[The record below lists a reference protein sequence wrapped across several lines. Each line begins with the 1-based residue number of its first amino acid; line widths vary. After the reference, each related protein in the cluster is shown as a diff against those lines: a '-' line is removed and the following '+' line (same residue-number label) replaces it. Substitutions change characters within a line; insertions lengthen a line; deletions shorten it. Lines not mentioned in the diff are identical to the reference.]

1 MPHICLPYFG
11 KEGENILNKFKDEL
25 RGFLRPTTI
34 RPRFIFNGKKLG
46 SFFSNKDKIK
56 KEHLSDLVY
65 GYSMEEANNIDYVGE
80 TNVRFG
86 ARTYEHSSTDKKSS
100 IYKNANANGINVTQD
115 SFVILERGY
124 NKTIDRKIAE
134 ALYVKELKPILNE
147 QVISHKL
154 QLFS

>member
-1 MPHICLPYFG
+1 MPHICLLYFG
-11 KEGENILNKFKDEL
+11 KQGETILNKFKDEL
-25 RGFLRPTTI
+25 KSVLPANI
-34 RPRFIFNGKKLG
+34 KPRFVFKGKKLG
-46 SFFSNKDKIK
+46 SFFSNKDKIN

-65 GYSMEEANNIDYVGE
+65 GYSVEEANKIDYVGE

-86 ARTYEHSSTDKKSS
+86 SRTYEHSSTDKKSS
-100 IYKNANANGINVTQD
+100 IYKNANANGISVTQD

-124 NKTIDRKIAE
+124 SKTIDRKIAE

-154 QLFS
+154 QLFN